1 MNNLNKIEEIQKILK
16 YEFKNK
22 KNLINSLIHP
32 SVYINKKKINNHLV
46 NEFDR
51 LEFLGDRVLGLVIAS
66 LIFEKFSKYNE
77 GSLSKKLSYLV
88 QREFLYK
95 IAQEINLEKFIKFN
109 RKVNKSILADSI
121 ESIIGAIYID
131 GGFNNS
137 YKVIKRIWTPYLDDL
152 DSYEIDPKTKL
163 QEISQKKFKK
173 LPEYKLLNKEGP
185 PHSPK
190 FTISLDALNI
200 DTIKV
205 KGNSIREA
213 EKKAANKIL
222 KLINEK

>member
-1 MNNLNKIEEIQKILK
+1 MH
-16 YEFKNK
+16 
-22 KNLINSLIHP
+22 SLI
-32 SVYINKKKINNHLV
+32 KIKY
-46 NEFDR
+46 
-51 LEFLGDRVLGLVIAS
+51 LES
-66 LIFEKFSKYNE
+66 LIRSLGFLLIGKP
-77 GSLSKKLSYLV
+77 SLSKKFSYLV

-109 RKVNKSILADSI
+109 KKVNKSILADSI

-137 YKVIKRIWTPYLDDL
+137 YKVIKRIWTPYLDVL

-185 PHSPK
+185 PHAPK
-190 FTISLDALNI
+190 AFVDGPRYYPS
-200 DTIKV
+200 
-205 KGNSIREA
+205 
-213 EKKAANKIL
+213 
-222 KLINEK
+222 